1 MNGKGNVLVRL
12 APCATARRG
21 VLGVGAA
28 AAVAAPGAAQAA
40 HSRAAR
46 PPSCSV
52 ATGRTASCSALLL
65 TRCVRLA
72 CRVHMGTMPGVF
84 VSAHCTSCCATR
96 VVSSVYGLCVRG
108 AGYAC
113 VAFCAC
119 RRSPRPSRTILPG
132 DVRCHSLPLRARFP
146 LPSPALIRPWCARPS
161 SRAAFALVLPL
172 VSPLRCRL
180 VSTAAAPLVTPTR
193 SPTPSS
199 SAR

>member
-1 MNGKGNVLVRL
+1 MNGKGNVLVQL

-132 DVRCHSLPLRARFP
+132 DVRCHSLPLRARLP
-146 LPSPALIRPWCARPS
+146 LPFPALIRPWCAR
-161 SRAAFALVLPL
+161 RRREWRLPL
-172 VSPLRCRL
+172 CCHLCRHCAVAL
-180 VSTAAAPLVTPTR
+180 
-193 SPTPSS
+193 
-199 SAR
+199 